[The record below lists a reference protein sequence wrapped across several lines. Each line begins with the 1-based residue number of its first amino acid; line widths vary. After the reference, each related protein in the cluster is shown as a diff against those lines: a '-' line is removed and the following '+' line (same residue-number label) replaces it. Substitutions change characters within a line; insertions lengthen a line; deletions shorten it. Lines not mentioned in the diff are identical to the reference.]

1 MLLSFERPFVGAFA
15 VLVLGATL
23 LHRNGLVSA
32 VLPESDWSMCKR
44 TIGVLQ
50 ELGRSCRFLSEY
62 PDGDTG

>member
-15 VLVLGATL
+15 VLVPGATL
-23 LHRNGLVSA
+23 LHRNGLVFA

-50 ELGRSCRFLSEY
+50 ELGRSCRFLSEI